1 MRKKKIITLRILFD
15 LTPISWGKNY
25 KKCMTDSKENL
36 YFDLGNERLFRFETQ
51 LKVFCL
57 ENWNWKNEQLHS
69 SSFDEEIEGSLQMK
83 KIYTNEKYPRLDVYA
98 QNQQI
103 LNRNQT
109 FPFQTIYFP
118 ALKGFSRK
126 FGHEFHKDLFQFKTA
141 SAASRNFL
149 RWIVTTAENPGANF

>member
-1 MRKKKIITLRILFD
+1 MFD

-25 KKCMTDSKENL
+25 KKCMTDSEENL
-36 YFDLGNERLFRFETQ
+36 YFDLGSERLFRFETQ

-83 KIYTNEKYPRLDVYA
+83 KIYTNEKYPRLDVNA

-103 LNRNQT
+103 LNRNET
-109 FPFQTIYFP
+109 FSISNNLLSSFE
-118 ALKGFSRK
+118 R
-126 FGHEFHKDLFQFKTA
+126 LFEK
-141 SAASRNFL
+141 
-149 RWIVTTAENPGANF
+149 I

>member
-1 MRKKKIITLRILFD
+1 MRRKKIITLTILFD

-25 KKCMTDSKENL
+25 KKCMTDSEENL
-36 YFDLGNERLFRFETQ
+36 YFDLGSERLFRFETQ

-57 ENWNWKNEQLHS
+57 ENWNWNWKNEQLHS

-83 KIYTNEKYPRLDVYA
+83 KIYTNEKYPRLDVNA

-109 FPFQTIYFP
+109 FSISNSLLSSFE
-118 ALKGFSRK
+118 R
-126 FGHEFHKDLFQFKTA
+126 LFEKIWT
-141 SAASRNFL
+141 
-149 RWIVTTAENPGANF
+149 WIS

>member
-1 MRKKKIITLRILFD
+1 MFD

-25 KKCMTDSKENL
+25 KKCTTDSEDNL
-36 YFDLGNERLFRFETQ
+36 YFDFGSERLFRFETQ

-83 KIYTNEKYPRLDVYA
+83 NIYTNEKYPRLDVNA

-109 FPFQTIYFP
+109 FSISNNLLSSFERLFE
-118 ALKGFSRK
+118 K

-141 SAASRNFL
+141 SAASRNFF
-149 RWIVTTAENPGANF
+149 RWIITTAENPGANF

>member
-1 MRKKKIITLRILFD
+1 MRRKKIITLRILFD

-25 KKCMTDSKENL
+25 KKCTTDSEDNL
-36 YFDLGNERLFRFETQ
+36 YFDFGSERLFRFETQ
-51 LKVFCL
+51 LKVFCW

-83 KIYTNEKYPRLDVYA
+83 KIYTNEKYPRLDVNA

-109 FPFQTIYFP
+109 FSISNNLLSSFE
-118 ALKGFSRK
+118 R
-126 FGHEFHKDLFQFKTA
+126 LFEKIWT
-141 SAASRNFL
+141 
-149 RWIVTTAENPGANF
+149 WIS

>member
-1 MRKKKIITLRILFD
+1 MRREKIITLRILFD

-25 KKCMTDSKENL
+25 KKCTTDSEENL
-36 YFDLGNERLFRFETQ
+36 YFDLGSERLFRFETQ

-83 KIYTNEKYPRLDVYA
+83 KIYTNEKYPRLDVNA

-109 FPFQTIYFP
+109 FTISNNLLSSFE
-118 ALKGFSRK
+118 R
-126 FGHEFHKDLFQFKTA
+126 LFEKIWT
-141 SAASRNFL
+141 
-149 RWIVTTAENPGANF
+149 WIS